1 MQARGDSFFST
12 IRSDRIVSFPDGLGG
27 KTMSYMMLHFL
38 DAQKTLTAHSDWIKD
53 CLTATHRRADSL
65 MSLPALD
72 VVVKTGNRVVPEKGH
87 SGFCP
92 EPGIVYVTVDPDNPA
107 FCQNAAQS
115 LERMFA
121 HELHHAARWAGPGY
135 GTTLGEACVSEGLAG
150 HFVLELFGGEPELWE
165 CINAELI
172 HAYLPQLHQDW
183 LCTDYDHSKWF
194 YGAGDMPRWLGY
206 TLGFNLVASYLA
218 ARPERRASQ
227 LAYTKADAF
236 SVFI

>member
-1 MQARGDSFFST
+1 M
-12 IRSDRIVSFPDGLGG
+12 
-27 KTMSYMMLHFL
+27 
-38 DAQKTLTAHSDWIKD
+38 
-53 CLTATHRRADSL
+53 
-65 MSLPALD
+65 
-72 VVVKTGNRVVPEKGH
+72 
-87 SGFCP
+87 
-92 EPGIVYVTVDPDNPA
+92 
-107 FCQNAAQS
+107 
-115 LERMFA
+115 
-121 HELHHAARWAGPGY
+121 
-135 GTTLGEACVSEGLAG
+135 GEACVSEGLAG

-194 YGAGDMPRWLGY
+194 YGASDMPRWLGY

>member
-1 MQARGDSFFST
+1 
-12 IRSDRIVSFPDGLGG
+12 
-27 KTMSYMMLHFL
+27 MSYMMLHFL

-150 HFVLELFGGEPELWE
+150 HFVLELFGGEPERWE

-227 LAYTKADAF
+227 LAHTEADSF